1 MSTGCT
7 GYQVSTS
14 AERITPLVCGTP
26 CTRPRIDGSAH
37 RPGDDALDGP
47 HPPYRRTMETITRE
61 VTARQLRSELATLVN
76 EAAYGN
82 GRIAL
87 HRYGTLVAVLI
98 GLDDFQ
104 KLRRFEADPDARER
118 ETLDEWA
125 ARTVEEDRLRR
136 EEEARE
142 ARAVEDGDGDGNDGS
157 TPTSPS
163 R

>member
-1 MSTGCT
+1 M
-7 GYQVSTS
+7 
-14 AERITPLVCGTP
+14 
-26 CTRPRIDGSAH
+26 
-37 RPGDDALDGP
+37 DDARDGAD
-47 HPPYRRTMETITRE
+47 PPYRRTMETITRE
-61 VTARQLRSELATLVN
+61 VTARQLRSELATFVN

-98 GLDDFQ
+98 GVDDFQ
-104 KLRRFEADPDARER
+104 KLRRFEAAPDSRER

-142 ARAVEDGDGDGNDGS
+142 ARAAEGADDGS